1 MNINEYIEK
10 YSTVDV
16 DKKTGLVIVTM
27 EVPYKKQIT
36 YKHEECEE
44 SKKVKVK
51 TGDVQRY
58 LTDSGLDILSVQKTD
73 SINNTNNTTA
83 CWEYK
88 IATDVNKKKKRKTN
102 TDKTVVNEENLKE
115 IL

>member
-27 EVPYKKQIT
+27 EVPYRKQIT

-51 TGDVQRY
+51 TRRVSWLVEVPKLDLLRY
-58 LTDSGLDILSVQKTD
+58 
-73 SINNTNNTTA
+73 
-83 CWEYK
+83 CK
-88 IATDVNKKKKRKTN
+88 ID
-102 TDKTVVNEENLKE
+102 
-115 IL
+115 